1 MTFRFTTAGESHGR
15 GLVGIL
21 EGIPAGLPVSAAD
34 VDVELKRRMGGYG
47 RGARMKIES
56 DRIEWLAG
64 VRAGE
69 TLGSPIAMLIWN
81 RDWEHWQDVMAP
93 EADATPDPQGRRRQV
108 TRPRPGHADLAG
120 SLKYDRLDARDI
132 LERASARE
140 TVARVACGAICKK
153 LLREFSIEIG
163 SHVAELGGVTAKPQP
178 PVPSPLN
185 ETADRSPVRC
195 LDPDAEREM
204 VARIDAAKAAGD
216 TLGGIVEVIAQGV
229 PVGLGSHVS
238 WDRKL
243 DGRLAQALMSIPAV
257 KGVELGLGF
266 EAARRKGSEVHDE
279 ILPGFARATNRAGGT
294 EGGTTTG
301 EALVLRAA
309 MKPISTLMAPLR
321 TVDLKTGGPA
331 QAQAERSDVT
341 AVPAMGVI
349 AEAMLALVLAQ
360 ALLEKFGGDALS
372 ETKRNFEGYLAQVRA
387 RVPGEG
393 AKGVGAHA
401 RDPARRDRPGR
412 RLGGAAGRDRGRA
425 GPRPRDLP
433 PHAARD
439 GGAARRARGNPP
451 AVNR

>member
-21 EGIPAGLPVSAAD
+21 EGIPAGLAISAAD

-56 DRIEWLAG
+56 DHIEWLSG

-93 EADATPDPQGRRRQV
+93 EADASPDPQGRRRQV

-120 SLKYDRLDARDI
+120 SLKYDRADARDI

-140 TVARVACGAICKK
+140 TVARVACGAVCKK
-153 LLREFSIEIG
+153 LLREFGIEIG
-163 SHVAELGGVTAKPQP
+163 SHVAELGGVVAQVGPQHAAP
-178 PVPSPLN
+178 LRGNLN
-185 ETADRSPVRC
+185 EVADRSPVRC
-195 LDPDAEREM
+195 LDPDAEREI

-216 TLGGIVEVIAQGV
+216 TLGGIVEVVALGV

-238 WDRKL
+238 WDTKL

-279 ILPGFARATNRAGGT
+279 IMPGLSRATNRAGGT
-294 EGGTTTG
+294 EGGMSTG
-301 EALVLRAA
+301 EPLLVRVA
-309 MKPISTLMAPLR
+309 MKPISTLMSPLK
-321 TVDLKTGGPA
+321 TVDLKTGSPA
-331 QAQAERSDVT
+331 QAQSERSDVT

-349 AEAMLALVLAQ
+349 AEAMMAIVLAE

-372 ETKRNFEGYLAQVRA
+372 ETKRNVDGYLAQVGVRT
-387 RVPGEG
+387 RPESKVPPLRTAERGSGGE
-393 AKGVGAHA
+393 A
-401 RDPARRDRPGR
+401 
-412 RLGGAAGRDRGRA
+412 
-425 GPRPRDLP
+425 
-433 PHAARD
+433 
-439 GGAARRARGNPP
+439 
-451 AVNR
+451 

>member
-21 EGIPAGLPVSAAD
+21 EGIPAGLPISAAD
-34 VDVELKRRMGGYG
+34 VDIELKRRQGGYG

-56 DRIEWLAG
+56 DHIEWLSG

-81 RDWEHWQDVMAP
+81 RDWDHWQDVMAP

-120 SLKYDRLDARDI
+120 SLKYDRADARDI

-140 TVARVACGAICKK
+140 TVARVACGAVCKK
-153 LLREFSIEIG
+153 LLREFSVEIG
-163 SHVAELGGVTAKPQP
+163 SHVAELGGVTANVGAQHAA
-178 PVPSPLN
+178 PLPAHIN
-185 ETADRSPVRC
+185 DVADQSPVRC
-195 LDPDAEREM
+195 LDKDAEAEM
-204 VARIDAAKAAGD
+204 VRRIDAAKAAGD
-216 TLGGIVEVIAQGV
+216 TLGGIVEVIALGV

-238 WDRKL
+238 WDSKL

-279 ILPGFARATNRAGGT
+279 IMPGFARATNRAGGT
-294 EGGTTTG
+294 EGGMSTG
-301 EALVLRAA
+301 EPLVVRVA
-309 MKPISTLMAPLR
+309 MKPISTLMSPLK

-331 QAQAERSDVT
+331 QAQSERSDVT

-349 AEAMLALVLAQ
+349 AEAMLAIVLAE

-372 ETKRNFEGYLAQVRA
+372 ELKRNVDGYLAQVRA
-387 RVPGEG
+387 RTL
-393 AKGVGAHA
+393 
-401 RDPARRDRPGR
+401 R
-412 RLGGAAGRDRGRA
+412 GAAS
-425 GPRPRDLP
+425 
-433 PHAARD
+433 
-439 GGAARRARGNPP
+439 
-451 AVNR
+451 

>member
-21 EGIPAGLPVSAAD
+21 EGIPAGLAISAAD
-34 VDVELKRRMGGYG
+34 VDVELKRRQGGYG

-56 DRIEWLAG
+56 DRIEWLSG

-120 SLKYDRLDARDI
+120 SLKYDRADARDI

-140 TVARVACGAICKK
+140 TVARVACGAVCKK
-153 LLREFSIEIG
+153 LLREFGMEIG
-163 SHVAELGGVTAKPQP
+163 SHVAELGGVVAN
-178 PVPSPLN
+178 VGAPLPEHIN
-185 ETADRSPVRC
+185 DISDQSPVRC
-195 LDPDAEREM
+195 LDKEAEAEIIR
-204 VARIDAAKAAGD
+204 RIDAAKAAGD
-216 TLGGIVEVIAQGV
+216 TLGGIVEVVALGV

-294 EGGTTTG
+294 EGGMTTG
-301 EALVLRAA
+301 EPLALRVA
-309 MKPISTLMAPLR
+309 MKPISTLMSPLK

-331 QAQAERSDVT
+331 QAQSERSDVT

-349 AEAMLALVLAQ
+349 AEAMVAMVLTD
-360 ALLEKFGGDALS
+360 ALLEKFAGDALS

-387 RVPGEG
+387 RTP
-393 AKGVGAHA
+393 
-401 RDPARRDRPGR
+401 R
-412 RLGGAAGRDRGRA
+412 GAAS
-425 GPRPRDLP
+425 
-433 PHAARD
+433 
-439 GGAARRARGNPP
+439 
-451 AVNR
+451 